1 MHRHQQARVETQF
14 SQSARRQGA
23 VLPRGEILPHPQQRP
38 LRRDTVGE
46 PGDEAGRRRA
56 MAAVLGEHLVQR
68 AAHQPALQ
76 RRVRAGMAERDP
88 CQPIGGA
95 FEAADGFSQGRK
107 RVCACAG
114 HAPLPRVETVILLER
129 MTGPFVHDMF

>member
-1 MHRHQQARVETQF
+1 MHHDQQARVEAELGQP
-14 SQSARRQGA
+14 AGRQRA

-38 LRRDTVGE
+38 PRREATGK

-76 RRVRAGMAERDP
+76 CRVGAGMAERHP
-88 CQPIGGA
+88 RQAIGGA
-95 FEAADGFSQGRK
+95 FEAADGPSQGRK
-107 RVCACAG
+107 RMRTRAA
-114 HAPLPRVETVILLER
+114 HAPLPVVVAVILLER
-129 MTGPFVHDMF
+129 MTSLFVHDMF